1 MVPGHTLPEQAQDA
15 RRRVAHRLIEVQTV
29 LLALSEDMRGLKQL
43 TVAGH
48 PTAEIE
54 LAAETI
60 EQFLVITGAFAEN
73 MRGRFEARLGLLRR
87 GEPVSDGK
95 PDPGPRH
102 ATFWMAFSL
111 APPGAQYYP
120 FFG

>member
-1 MVPGHTLPEQAQDA
+1 MVPGPTLPEHAQEA
-15 RRRVAHRLIEVQTV
+15 RRRIAHRLIEVQTV
-29 LLALSEDMRGLKQL
+29 LLALSEDTRGLKQL

-54 LAAETI
+54 IAAETI

-73 MRGRFEARLGLLRR
+73 IRGRFEARLGVLRR

-95 PDPGPRH
+95 PDRGPRH
-102 ATFWMAFSL
+102 GTFWMAFSRL
-111 APPGAQYYP
+111 SAAVRRLEGR
-120 FFG
+120 G

>member
-1 MVPGHTLPEQAQDA
+1 MIPSQPLPEQAQDA
-15 RRRVAHRLIEVQTV
+15 RRRNAHRLNEVQTV

-60 EQFLVITGAFAEN
+60 EQFLVVTGAFAEN

-87 GEPVSDGK
+87 GEPVSEGR
-95 PDPGPRH
+95 PEPGPRH
-102 ATFWMAFSL
+102 GSFWMAFSRL
-111 APPGAQYYP
+111 SAALRRLERS
-120 FFG
+120 

>member
-102 ATFWMAFSL
+102 ATFWMAFSRL
-111 APPGAQYYP
+111 SAAVRRLERHG
-120 FFG
+120 